1 MKIFA
6 IYCNTFVRVF
16 VDISIPKN
24 IIKGTPFRMYTF

>member
-24 IIKGTPFRMYTF
+24 IIKGTPKWMYTF